1 MLSGEL
7 TTKSVNKVYLKY
19 LIPTLLGM
27 LSNSVYCIVDI
38 YFVSAGSGSQGLA
51 AMNICM
57 PVFTVLSCFGL
68 LFGVGGATVMSVSQG
83 CGDLKTRNKAFS
95 ASVIMMLITGLL
107 FTVFGIL
114 FRKEFAYL
122 LGSDDILLPLVLE
135 YLTPV
140 LCSALPFV
148 LMYSLSVLLRADNN
162 PKLAMV
168 SLMVGNISNIILD
181 YVFVSVF
188 NMGIFGASFA
198 TSIAP
203 VLSLGVASF
212 HFICKKNSVHFTIKA
227 YDLKVIGRIVS
238 VGVGSGIM
246 ELSAGAIIFMFNSAI
261 LRLGGD
267 VYLAAYAVIT
277 NIAYVFK
284 GLLNGF
290 AQAAQ
295 PLISTNFGSGII
307 KRCTRSLR
315 VCLIYSSVFC
325 VVCYGIITVFP
336 GFIVSFFS
344 NGDGEM
350 ELIASKGM
358 IMYFSSLLF
367 TGINTML
374 MYFFQSIEQGTKA
387 LLLAVCKGFLFVTL
401 GLWVLTSVMGV
412 DGVWYSVLFGEI
424 LTLVIALPM
433 ILGSVK
439 KLKNSKYKSQFTDEA
454 ISDK

>member
-1 MLSGEL
+1 MFTSEL

-27 LSNSVYCIVDI
+27 LSNSIYCIVDI

-57 PVFTVLSCFGL
+57 PVFTILSCVGL
-68 LFGVGGATVMSVSQG
+68 LFGVGGATIMSISQG
-83 CGDLKTRNKAFS
+83 SGDMNTRNKAFS
-95 ASVIMMLITGLL
+95 VSVFMMLIVGLL
-107 FTVFGIL
+107 FSVFGVL

-122 LGSDDILLPLVLE
+122 LGSDDQLLPLVLE

-140 LCSALPFV
+140 MCSVLPFV

-162 PKLAMV
+162 PKLAMAA
-168 SLMVGNISNIILD
+168 LLGGNISNIILD

-188 NMGIFGASFA
+188 HMGIFGASVA

-203 VLSLGVASF
+203 VLSLIAASF
-212 HFICKKNSVHFTIKA
+212 HFILRKNTVHFKLRSF
-227 YDLKVIGRIVS
+227 DPKVIGRILS
-238 VGVGSGIM
+238 VGIGSGIM

-261 LRLGGD
+261 LNLGGE

-307 KRCTRSLR
+307 KRCSKSLR
-315 VCLIYSSVFC
+315 VCLIYSSIFC
-325 VVCYGIITVFP
+325 IVCYGIITVVP

-344 NGDGEM
+344 NGDTNM
-350 ELIASKGM
+350 EAIASKGM

-374 MYFFQSIEQGTKA
+374 MYFFQSIEQGRKS
-387 LLLAVCKGFLFVTL
+387 LFLAVCKGFLLVTL
-401 GLWVLTSVMGV
+401 GLWILTSLMGV
-412 DGVWYSVLFGEI
+412 EGVWYAVLFGEV
-424 LTLVIALPM
+424 LTFVIALPM
-433 ILGSVK
+433 VLRSVK
-439 KLKNSKYKSQFTDEA
+439 KLKTVTEMKAATV
-454 ISDK
+454 

>member
-1 MLSGEL
+1 MFTSEL

-27 LSNSVYCIVDI
+27 LSNSIYCIVDI

-57 PVFTVLSCFGL
+57 PVFTILSCVGL
-68 LFGVGGATVMSVSQG
+68 LFGVGGATIMSISQG
-83 CGDLKTRNKAFS
+83 SGDMNTRNKAFS
-95 ASVIMMLITGLL
+95 VSVFMMLIVGLM
-107 FTVFGIL
+107 FSVFGVL

-122 LGSDDILLPLVLE
+122 LGSDDQLLPLVLE

-140 LCSALPFV
+140 MCSALPFV

-162 PKLAMV
+162 PKLAMAA
-168 SLMVGNISNIILD
+168 LMVGNISNIILD

-188 NMGIFGASFA
+188 HMGIFGASVA

-203 VLSLGVASF
+203 VLSLIAASF
-212 HFICKKNSVHFTIKA
+212 HFILRKNTVHFKLRSF
-227 YDLKVIGRIVS
+227 DPKVIGRILS
-238 VGVGSGIM
+238 VGIGSGIM

-261 LRLGGD
+261 LNLGGE

-307 KRCTRSLR
+307 KRCSKSLR

-325 VVCYGIITVFP
+325 IVCYGIITVVP

-344 NGDGEM
+344 NGDTNM
-350 ELIASKGM
+350 EAIASKGM

-374 MYFFQSIEQGTKA
+374 MYFFQSIEQGRKS
-387 LLLAVCKGFLFVTL
+387 LFLAVCKGFLFVTL
-401 GLWVLTSVMGV
+401 GLWILTSFMGV
-412 DGVWYSVLFGEI
+412 EGVWYAVLFGEV
-424 LTLVIALPM
+424 LTFIIALPM
-433 ILGSVK
+433 VLRSVK
-439 KLKNSKYKSQFTDEA
+439 KLKTDIVK
-454 ISDK
+454 IS

>member
-1 MLSGEL
+1 MFTSEL

-27 LSNSVYCIVDI
+27 LSNSIYCIVDI

-57 PVFTVLSCFGL
+57 PVFTILSCVGL
-68 LFGVGGATVMSVSQG
+68 LFGVGGATIMSISQG
-83 CGDLKTRNKAFS
+83 SGDMNTRNKAFS
-95 ASVIMMLITGLL
+95 VSVFMMLIVGLL
-107 FTVFGIL
+107 FSVFGVL

-122 LGSDDILLPLVLE
+122 LGSDDQLLPLVLE

-140 LCSALPFV
+140 MCSVLPFV

-162 PKLAMV
+162 PKLAMAA
-168 SLMVGNISNIILD
+168 LMVGNISNIILD

-188 NMGIFGASFA
+188 HMGIFGASVA

-203 VLSLGVASF
+203 VLSLIAASF
-212 HFICKKNSVHFTIKA
+212 HFILRKNTVHFKLRSF
-227 YDLKVIGRIVS
+227 DPKVIGRILS
-238 VGVGSGIM
+238 VGIGSGIM

-261 LRLGGD
+261 LNLGGE

-277 NIAYVFK
+277 NISYVFK

-307 KRCTRSLR
+307 KRCSKSLR
-315 VCLIYSSVFC
+315 VCLIYSSIFC
-325 VVCYGIITVFP
+325 IVCYGIITVVP

-344 NGDGEM
+344 NGDTNM
-350 ELIASKGM
+350 EAIASKGM

-374 MYFFQSIEQGTKA
+374 MYFFQSIEQGRKS
-387 LLLAVCKGFLFVTL
+387 LFLAVCKGFLLVTL
-401 GLWVLTSVMGV
+401 GLWILTSLMGV
-412 DGVWYSVLFGEI
+412 EGVWYAVLFGEV
-424 LTLVIALPM
+424 LTFVIALPM
-433 ILGSVK
+433 VLRSVK
-439 KLKNSKYKSQFTDEA
+439 KLKTVTEMKAATV
-454 ISDK
+454 

>member
-1 MLSGEL
+1 MFTSEL

-27 LSNSVYCIVDI
+27 LSNSIYCIVDI

-57 PVFTVLSCFGL
+57 PVFTILSCVGL
-68 LFGVGGATVMSVSQG
+68 LFGVGGATIMSISQG
-83 CGDLKTRNKAFS
+83 SGDMNTRNKAFS
-95 ASVIMMLITGLL
+95 VSVFMMLIVGLM
-107 FTVFGIL
+107 FSVFGVL

-122 LGSDDILLPLVLE
+122 LGSDDQLLPLVLE

-140 LCSALPFV
+140 MCSALPFV

-162 PKLAMV
+162 PKLAMAA
-168 SLMVGNISNIILD
+168 LMVGNISNIILD

-188 NMGIFGASFA
+188 HMGIFGASVA

-203 VLSLGVASF
+203 VLSLIAASF
-212 HFICKKNSVHFTIKA
+212 HFILRKNTVHFKLRSF
-227 YDLKVIGRIVS
+227 DPKVIGRILS
-238 VGVGSGIM
+238 VGIGSGIM

-261 LRLGGD
+261 LNLGGE

-307 KRCTRSLR
+307 KRCSKSLR

-325 VVCYGIITVFP
+325 IVCYGIITVVP

-344 NGDGEM
+344 NGDTNM
-350 ELIASKGM
+350 EAIASKGM

-374 MYFFQSIEQGTKA
+374 MYFFQSIEQGRKS
-387 LLLAVCKGFLFVTL
+387 LFLAVCKGFLFVTL
-401 GLWVLTSVMGV
+401 GLWILTSFMGV
-412 DGVWYSVLFGEI
+412 EGVWYAVLFGEV
-424 LTLVIALPM
+424 LTFVIALPM
-433 ILGSVK
+433 VLRSVK
-439 KLKNSKYKSQFTDEA
+439 KLKTVTEMKAATA
-454 ISDK
+454 

>member
-1 MLSGEL
+1 MFTSEL

-27 LSNSVYCIVDI
+27 LSNSIYCIVDI

-57 PVFTVLSCFGL
+57 PVFTILSCVGL
-68 LFGVGGATVMSVSQG
+68 LFGVGGATIMSISQG
-83 CGDLKTRNKAFS
+83 SGDMNTRNKAFS
-95 ASVIMMLITGLL
+95 VSVFMMLIVGLL
-107 FTVFGIL
+107 FSVFGVL

-122 LGSDDILLPLVLE
+122 LGSDDQLLPLVLE

-140 LCSALPFV
+140 MCSALPFV

-162 PKLAMV
+162 PKLAMAA
-168 SLMVGNISNIILD
+168 LMVGNISNIILD

-188 NMGIFGASFA
+188 HMGIFGASVA

-203 VLSLGVASF
+203 VLSLIVASF
-212 HFICKKNSVHFTIKA
+212 HFILRKNTVHFKLKSF
-227 YDLKVIGRIVS
+227 DPKVIGRILS
-238 VGVGSGIM
+238 VGIGSGIM

-261 LRLGGD
+261 LNLGGE

-307 KRCTRSLR
+307 KRCSKSLR

-325 VVCYGIITVFP
+325 IVCYGIITVVP

-344 NGDGEM
+344 NGDTNM
-350 ELIASKGM
+350 EAIASKGM

-374 MYFFQSIEQGTKA
+374 MYFFQSIEQGRKS
-387 LLLAVCKGFLFVTL
+387 LFLAVCKGFLFVTL
-401 GLWVLTSVMGV
+401 GLWILTSFMGV
-412 DGVWYSVLFGEI
+412 EGVWYAVLFGEV
-424 LTLVIALPM
+424 LTFIIALPM
-433 ILGSVK
+433 VLRSVK
-439 KLKNSKYKSQFTDEA
+439 KLKTVTEMKAATV
-454 ISDK
+454 

>member
-1 MLSGEL
+1 MFVLFTSEL

-27 LSNSVYCIVDI
+27 LSNSIYCIVDI

-57 PVFTVLSCFGL
+57 PVFTILSCVGL
-68 LFGVGGATVMSVSQG
+68 LFGVGGATIMSISQG
-83 CGDLKTRNKAFS
+83 SGDMNTRNKAFS
-95 ASVIMMLITGLL
+95 VSVFMMLIVGLM
-107 FTVFGIL
+107 FSVFGVL

-122 LGSDDILLPLVLE
+122 LGSDDQLLPLVLE

-140 LCSALPFV
+140 MCSALPFV

-162 PKLAMV
+162 PKLAMAA
-168 SLMVGNISNIILD
+168 LMVGNISNIILD

-188 NMGIFGASFA
+188 HMGIFGASVA

-203 VLSLGVASF
+203 VLSLIAASF
-212 HFICKKNSVHFTIKA
+212 HFILRKNTVHFKLRSF
-227 YDLKVIGRIVS
+227 DPKVIGRILS
-238 VGVGSGIM
+238 VGIGSGIM

-261 LRLGGD
+261 LNLGGE

-307 KRCTRSLR
+307 KRCSKSLR

-325 VVCYGIITVFP
+325 IVCYGIITVVP

-344 NGDGEM
+344 NGDTNM
-350 ELIASKGM
+350 EAIASKGM

-374 MYFFQSIEQGTKA
+374 MYFFQSIEQGRKS
-387 LLLAVCKGFLFVTL
+387 LFLAVCKGFLFVTL
-401 GLWVLTSVMGV
+401 GLWILTSLMGV
-412 DGVWYSVLFGEI
+412 EGVWYAVLFGEV
-424 LTLVIALPM
+424 LTFIIALPM
-433 ILGSVK
+433 VLRSVE
-439 KLKNSKYKSQFTDEA
+439 KLKTATEMKAATA
-454 ISDK
+454 

>member
-1 MLSGEL
+1 MFTSEL

-27 LSNSVYCIVDI
+27 LSNSIYCIVDI

-57 PVFTVLSCFGL
+57 PVFTILSCVGL
-68 LFGVGGATVMSVSQG
+68 LFGVGGATIMSISQG
-83 CGDLKTRNKAFS
+83 IGDMNTRNKAFS
-95 ASVIMMLITGLL
+95 VSVFMMLIVGLM
-107 FTVFGIL
+107 FSVFGVL

-122 LGSDDILLPLVLE
+122 LGSDDQLLPLVLE

-140 LCSALPFV
+140 MCSALPFV

-162 PKLAMV
+162 PKLAMAA
-168 SLMVGNISNIILD
+168 LMVGNISNIILD

-188 NMGIFGASFA
+188 HMGIFGASVA

-203 VLSLGVASF
+203 VLSLIVASF
-212 HFICKKNSVHFTIKA
+212 HFILRKNTVHFKLRSF
-227 YDLKVIGRIVS
+227 DPKVIGRILS
-238 VGVGSGIM
+238 VGIGSGIM

-261 LRLGGD
+261 LNLGGE

-307 KRCTRSLR
+307 KRCSKSLR

-325 VVCYGIITVFP
+325 IVCYGIITVVP

-344 NGDGEM
+344 NGDTNM
-350 ELIASKGM
+350 EAIASKGM

-374 MYFFQSIEQGTKA
+374 MYFFQSIEQGRKS

-401 GLWVLTSVMGV
+401 GLWILTSLMGV
-412 DGVWYSVLFGEI
+412 EGVWYAVLFGEV
-424 LTLVIALPM
+424 LTFVIALPM
-433 ILGSVK
+433 VLRSVK
-439 KLKNSKYKSQFTDEA
+439 KLKTVTEMKAATA
-454 ISDK
+454 

>member
-1 MLSGEL
+1 MFTSEL

-27 LSNSVYCIVDI
+27 LSNSIYCIVDI

-57 PVFTVLSCFGL
+57 PVFTILSCVGL
-68 LFGVGGATVMSVSQG
+68 LFGVGGATIMSISQG
-83 CGDLKTRNKAFS
+83 SGDMNTRNKAFS
-95 ASVIMMLITGLL
+95 VSVFMMLIVGLL
-107 FTVFGIL
+107 FSVFGVL

-122 LGSDDILLPLVLE
+122 LGSDDQLLPLVLE

-140 LCSALPFV
+140 MCSALPFV

-162 PKLAMV
+162 PKLAMAA
-168 SLMVGNISNIILD
+168 LMVGNISNIILD

-188 NMGIFGASFA
+188 HMGIFGASVA

-203 VLSLGVASF
+203 VLSLIAASF
-212 HFICKKNSVHFTIKA
+212 HFILRKNTVHFKLRSF
-227 YDLKVIGRIVS
+227 DPKVIGRILS
-238 VGVGSGIM
+238 VGIGSGIM

-261 LRLGGD
+261 LNLGGE

-307 KRCTRSLR
+307 KRCSKSLR
-315 VCLIYSSVFC
+315 VCLIYSSIFC
-325 VVCYGIITVFP
+325 IVCYGIITVVP

-344 NGDGEM
+344 NGDTNM
-350 ELIASKGM
+350 EAIASKGM

-374 MYFFQSIEQGTKA
+374 MYFFQSIEQGRKS
-387 LLLAVCKGFLFVTL
+387 LFLAVCKGFLFVTL
-401 GLWVLTSVMGV
+401 GLWILTSLMGV
-412 DGVWYSVLFGEI
+412 EGVWYAVLFGEV
-424 LTLVIALPM
+424 LTFVIALPM
-433 ILGSVK
+433 VLRSVK
-439 KLKNSKYKSQFTDEA
+439 KLKTVTEMKAATA
-454 ISDK
+454 

>member
-1 MLSGEL
+1 MFTSEL

-27 LSNSVYCIVDI
+27 LSNSIYCIVDI

-57 PVFTVLSCFGL
+57 PVFTILSCVGL
-68 LFGVGGATVMSVSQG
+68 LFGVGGATIMSISQG
-83 CGDLKTRNKAFS
+83 SGDMNTRNKAFS
-95 ASVIMMLITGLL
+95 VSVFMMLIVGLM
-107 FTVFGIL
+107 FSVFGVL

-122 LGSDDILLPLVLE
+122 LGSDDQLLPLVLE

-140 LCSALPFV
+140 MCSALPFV

-162 PKLAMV
+162 PKLAMAA
-168 SLMVGNISNIILD
+168 LMVGNISNIILD

-188 NMGIFGASFA
+188 HMGIFGASVA

-203 VLSLGVASF
+203 VLSLIAASF
-212 HFICKKNSVHFTIKA
+212 HFILRKNTVHFKLRSF
-227 YDLKVIGRIVS
+227 DSKVIGRILS
-238 VGVGSGIM
+238 VGIGSGIM

-261 LRLGGD
+261 LNLGGE

-307 KRCTRSLR
+307 KRCSKSLR
-315 VCLIYSSVFC
+315 VCLIYSSIFC
-325 VVCYGIITVFP
+325 IVCYGIITVVP

-344 NGDGEM
+344 NGDTNM
-350 ELIASKGM
+350 EAIASKGM

-374 MYFFQSIEQGTKA
+374 MYFFQSIEQGRKS
-387 LLLAVCKGFLFVTL
+387 LFLAVCKGFLFVTL
-401 GLWVLTSVMGV
+401 GLWILTSFMGV
-412 DGVWYSVLFGEI
+412 EGVWYAVLFGEV
-424 LTLVIALPM
+424 LTFIIALPM
-433 ILGSVK
+433 VLCSVK
-439 KLKNSKYKSQFTDEA
+439 KLKTVTEMKAATV
-454 ISDK
+454 

>member
-1 MLSGEL
+1 MFTSEL

-27 LSNSVYCIVDI
+27 LSNSIYCIVDI

-57 PVFTVLSCFGL
+57 PVFTILSCVGL
-68 LFGVGGATVMSVSQG
+68 LFGVGGATIMSISQG
-83 CGDLKTRNKAFS
+83 SGDMNTRNKAFS
-95 ASVIMMLITGLL
+95 VSVFMMLIVGLM
-107 FTVFGIL
+107 FSVFGVL

-122 LGSDDILLPLVLE
+122 LGSDDQLLPLVLE

-140 LCSALPFV
+140 MCSALPFV

-162 PKLAMV
+162 PKLAMAA
-168 SLMVGNISNIILD
+168 LMVGNISNIILD

-188 NMGIFGASFA
+188 HMGIFGASVA

-203 VLSLGVASF
+203 VLSLIAASF
-212 HFICKKNSVHFTIKA
+212 HFILRKNTVHFKLRSF
-227 YDLKVIGRIVS
+227 DPKVIGRILS
-238 VGVGSGIM
+238 VGIGSGIM

-261 LRLGGD
+261 LNLGGE

-307 KRCTRSLR
+307 KRCSKSLR

-325 VVCYGIITVFP
+325 IVCYGIITVVP

-344 NGDGEM
+344 NGDTNM
-350 ELIASKGM
+350 EAIASKGM

-374 MYFFQSIEQGTKA
+374 MYFFQSIEQGRKS
-387 LLLAVCKGFLFVTL
+387 LFLAVCKGFLFVTL
-401 GLWVLTSVMGV
+401 GLWILTSLMGV
-412 DGVWYSVLFGEI
+412 EGVWYAVLFGEV
-424 LTLVIALPM
+424 LTFIIALPM
-433 ILGSVK
+433 VLRSVE
-439 KLKNSKYKSQFTDEA
+439 KLKTATEMKAATA
-454 ISDK
+454 

>member
-1 MLSGEL
+1 MFTSEL

-27 LSNSVYCIVDI
+27 LSNSIYCIVDI

-57 PVFTVLSCFGL
+57 PVFTILSCVGL
-68 LFGVGGATVMSVSQG
+68 LFGVGGATIMSISQG
-83 CGDLKTRNKAFS
+83 SGDMNTRNKAFS
-95 ASVIMMLITGLL
+95 VSVFMMLIVGLM
-107 FTVFGIL
+107 FSVFGVL

-122 LGSDDILLPLVLE
+122 LGSDDQLLPLVLE

-140 LCSALPFV
+140 MCSALPFV

-162 PKLAMV
+162 PKLAMAA
-168 SLMVGNISNIILD
+168 LMVGNISNIILD

-188 NMGIFGASFA
+188 HMGIFGASVA

-203 VLSLGVASF
+203 VLSLIAASF
-212 HFICKKNSVHFTIKA
+212 HFILRKNTVHFKLRSF
-227 YDLKVIGRIVS
+227 DPKVIGRILS
-238 VGVGSGIM
+238 VGIGSGIM

-261 LRLGGD
+261 LNLGGE

-307 KRCTRSLR
+307 KRCSKSLR
-315 VCLIYSSVFC
+315 VCLIYSSIFC
-325 VVCYGIITVFP
+325 IVCYGIITVVP

-344 NGDGEM
+344 NGDTNM
-350 ELIASKGM
+350 EAIASKGM

-374 MYFFQSIEQGTKA
+374 MYFFQSIEQGRKS
-387 LLLAVCKGFLFVTL
+387 LFLAVCKGFLFVTL
-401 GLWVLTSVMGV
+401 GLWILTSLMGV
-412 DGVWYSVLFGEI
+412 EGVWYAVLFGEV
-424 LTLVIALPM
+424 LTFVIALPM
-433 ILGSVK
+433 VLRSVK
-439 KLKNSKYKSQFTDEA
+439 KLKTATEMKAATA
-454 ISDK
+454 

>member
-1 MLSGEL
+1 MFTSEL

-27 LSNSVYCIVDI
+27 LSNSIYCIVDI

-57 PVFTVLSCFGL
+57 PVFTILSCVGL
-68 LFGVGGATVMSVSQG
+68 LFGVGGATIMSISQG
-83 CGDLKTRNKAFS
+83 SGDMNTRNKAFS
-95 ASVIMMLITGLL
+95 VSVFMMLIVGLM
-107 FTVFGIL
+107 FSVFGVL

-122 LGSDDILLPLVLE
+122 LGSDDQLLPLVLE

-140 LCSALPFV
+140 MCSALPFV

-162 PKLAMV
+162 PKLAMAA
-168 SLMVGNISNIILD
+168 LMVGNISNIILD

-188 NMGIFGASFA
+188 HMGIFGASVA

-203 VLSLGVASF
+203 VLSLIAASF
-212 HFICKKNSVHFTIKA
+212 HFILRKNTVHFKLRSF
-227 YDLKVIGRIVS
+227 DPKVIGRILS
-238 VGVGSGIM
+238 VGIGSGIM

-261 LRLGGD
+261 LNLGGE

-307 KRCTRSLR
+307 KRCSKSLR

-325 VVCYGIITVFP
+325 IVCYGIITVVP

-344 NGDGEM
+344 NGDTNM
-350 ELIASKGM
+350 EAIASKGM

-374 MYFFQSIEQGTKA
+374 MYFFQSIEQGRKS

-401 GLWVLTSVMGV
+401 GLWILTSFMGV
-412 DGVWYSVLFGEI
+412 EGVWYAVLFGEV
-424 LTLVIALPM
+424 LTFIIALPM
-433 ILGSVK
+433 VLRSVK
-439 KLKNSKYKSQFTDEA
+439 KLKTVTEMKAATV
-454 ISDK
+454 

>member
-1 MLSGEL
+1 MFTSEL

-27 LSNSVYCIVDI
+27 LSNSIYCIVDI

-57 PVFTVLSCFGL
+57 PVFTILSCVGL
-68 LFGVGGATVMSVSQG
+68 LFGVGGATIMSISQG
-83 CGDLKTRNKAFS
+83 SGDMNTRNKAFS
-95 ASVIMMLITGLL
+95 VSVFMMLIVGLM
-107 FTVFGIL
+107 FSVFGVL
-114 FRKEFAYL
+114 FRREFAYL
-122 LGSDDILLPLVLE
+122 LGSDDQLLPLVLE

-140 LCSALPFV
+140 MCSALPFV

-162 PKLAMV
+162 PKLAMAA
-168 SLMVGNISNIILD
+168 LMVGNISNIILD

-188 NMGIFGASFA
+188 HMGIFGASVA

-203 VLSLGVASF
+203 VLSLIVASF
-212 HFICKKNSVHFTIKA
+212 HFILRKNTVHFKLKSF
-227 YDLKVIGRIVS
+227 DPKVIGRILS
-238 VGVGSGIM
+238 VGIGSGIM

-261 LRLGGD
+261 LNLGGE

-307 KRCTRSLR
+307 KRCSKSLR

-325 VVCYGIITVFP
+325 IVCYGIITVVP

-344 NGDGEM
+344 NGDTNM
-350 ELIASKGM
+350 EAIASKGM

-374 MYFFQSIEQGTKA
+374 MYFFQSIEQGRKS
-387 LLLAVCKGFLFVTL
+387 LFLAVCKGFLFVTL
-401 GLWVLTSVMGV
+401 GLWILTSFMGV
-412 DGVWYSVLFGEI
+412 EGVWYAVLFGEV
-424 LTLVIALPM
+424 LTFIIALPM
-433 ILGSVK
+433 VLRSVK
-439 KLKNSKYKSQFTDEA
+439 KLKTVTEMKAATV
-454 ISDK
+454 

>member
-1 MLSGEL
+1 MFTSEL

-27 LSNSVYCIVDI
+27 LSNSIYCIVDI

-57 PVFTVLSCFGL
+57 PVFTILSCVGL
-68 LFGVGGATVMSVSQG
+68 LFGVGGATIMSISQG
-83 CGDLKTRNKAFS
+83 SGDMNTRNKAFS
-95 ASVIMMLITGLL
+95 VSVFMMLIVGLM
-107 FTVFGIL
+107 FSVFGVL

-122 LGSDDILLPLVLE
+122 LGSDDQLLPLVLE

-140 LCSALPFV
+140 MCSALPFV

-162 PKLAMV
+162 PKLAMAA
-168 SLMVGNISNIILD
+168 LMVGNISNIILD

-188 NMGIFGASFA
+188 HMGIFGASVA

-203 VLSLGVASF
+203 VLSLIAASF
-212 HFICKKNSVHFTIKA
+212 HFILRKNTVHFKLRSF
-227 YDLKVIGRIVS
+227 DPKVIGRILS
-238 VGVGSGIM
+238 VGIGSGIM

-261 LRLGGD
+261 LNLGGE

-307 KRCTRSLR
+307 KRCSKSLR

-325 VVCYGIITVFP
+325 IVCYGIITVVP

-344 NGDGEM
+344 NGDTNM
-350 ELIASKGM
+350 EAIASKGM

-374 MYFFQSIEQGTKA
+374 MYFFQSIEQGRKS

-401 GLWVLTSVMGV
+401 GLWILTSLMGV
-412 DGVWYSVLFGEI
+412 EGVWYAVLFGEV
-424 LTLVIALPM
+424 LTFVIALPM
-433 ILGSVK
+433 VLRSVK
-439 KLKNSKYKSQFTDEA
+439 KLKTVTEMKAATA
-454 ISDK
+454 

>member
-1 MLSGEL
+1 MFTSEL

-27 LSNSVYCIVDI
+27 LSNSIYCIVDI

-57 PVFTVLSCFGL
+57 PVFTILSCVGL
-68 LFGVGGATVMSVSQG
+68 LFGVGGATIMSISQG
-83 CGDLKTRNKAFS
+83 SGDMNTRNKAFS
-95 ASVIMMLITGLL
+95 VSVFMMLIVGLM
-107 FTVFGIL
+107 FSVFGVL

-122 LGSDDILLPLVLE
+122 LGSDDQLLPLVLE

-140 LCSALPFV
+140 MCSALPFV

-162 PKLAMV
+162 PKLAMAA
-168 SLMVGNISNIILD
+168 LMVGNISNIILD

-188 NMGIFGASFA
+188 HMGIFGASVA

-203 VLSLGVASF
+203 VLSLIAASF
-212 HFICKKNSVHFTIKA
+212 HFILRKNTVHFKLRSF
-227 YDLKVIGRIVS
+227 DPKVIGRILS
-238 VGVGSGIM
+238 VGIGSGIM

-261 LRLGGD
+261 LNLGGE

-307 KRCTRSLR
+307 KRCSKSLR

-325 VVCYGIITVFP
+325 IVCYGIITVVP

-344 NGDGEM
+344 NGDTNM
-350 ELIASKGM
+350 EAIASKGM

-374 MYFFQSIEQGTKA
+374 MYFFQSIEQGRKS
-387 LLLAVCKGFLFVTL
+387 LFLAVCKGFLFVTL
-401 GLWVLTSVMGV
+401 GLWILTSFMGV
-412 DGVWYSVLFGEI
+412 EGVWYAVLFGEV
-424 LTLVIALPM
+424 LTFIIALPM
-433 ILGSVK
+433 VLRSVK
-439 KLKNSKYKSQFTDEA
+439 KLKTVTEMKAATV
-454 ISDK
+454 

>member
-1 MLSGEL
+1 MFTSEL

-27 LSNSVYCIVDI
+27 LSNSIYCIVDI

-57 PVFTVLSCFGL
+57 PVFTILSCVGL
-68 LFGVGGATVMSVSQG
+68 LFGVGGATIMSISQG
-83 CGDLKTRNKAFS
+83 SGDMNTRNKAFS
-95 ASVIMMLITGLL
+95 VSVFMMLIVGLL
-107 FTVFGIL
+107 FSVFGVL

-122 LGSDDILLPLVLE
+122 LGSDDQLLTLVLE

-140 LCSALPFV
+140 MCSALPFV

-162 PKLAMV
+162 PKLAMAA
-168 SLMVGNISNIILD
+168 LMVGNISNIILD

-188 NMGIFGASFA
+188 HMGIFGASVA

-203 VLSLGVASF
+203 VLSLIAASF
-212 HFICKKNSVHFTIKA
+212 HFILRKNTVHFKLRSF
-227 YDLKVIGRIVS
+227 DPKVIGRILS
-238 VGVGSGIM
+238 VGIGSGIM

-261 LRLGGD
+261 LNLGGE

-307 KRCTRSLR
+307 KRCSKSLR
-315 VCLIYSSVFC
+315 VCLIYSSIFC
-325 VVCYGIITVFP
+325 IVCYGIITVVP

-344 NGDGEM
+344 NGDTNM
-350 ELIASKGM
+350 EAIASKGM

-374 MYFFQSIEQGTKA
+374 MYFFQSIEQGRKS
-387 LLLAVCKGFLFVTL
+387 LFLAVCKGFLFVTL
-401 GLWVLTSVMGV
+401 GLWILTSLMGV
-412 DGVWYSVLFGEI
+412 EGVWYAVLFGEV
-424 LTLVIALPM
+424 LTFVIALPM
-433 ILGSVK
+433 VLRSVK
-439 KLKNSKYKSQFTDEA
+439 KLKTVTELKAATV
-454 ISDK
+454 

>member
-1 MLSGEL
+1 MFTSEL

-27 LSNSVYCIVDI
+27 LSNSIYCIVDI

-57 PVFTVLSCFGL
+57 PVFTILSCVGL
-68 LFGVGGATVMSVSQG
+68 LFGVGGATIMSISQG
-83 CGDLKTRNKAFS
+83 SGDMNTRNKAFS
-95 ASVIMMLITGLL
+95 VSVFMMLIVGLL
-107 FTVFGIL
+107 FSVFGVL

-122 LGSDDILLPLVLE
+122 LGSDDQLLPLVLE

-140 LCSALPFV
+140 MCSALPFV

-162 PKLAMV
+162 PKLAMAA
-168 SLMVGNISNIILD
+168 LMVGNISNIILD

-188 NMGIFGASFA
+188 HMGIFGASVA

-203 VLSLGVASF
+203 VLSLIAASF
-212 HFICKKNSVHFTIKA
+212 HFILRKNTVHFKLRSF
-227 YDLKVIGRIVS
+227 DPKVIGRILS
-238 VGVGSGIM
+238 VGIGSGIM

-261 LRLGGD
+261 LNLGGE

-307 KRCTRSLR
+307 KRCSKSLR

-325 VVCYGIITVFP
+325 IVCYGIITVVP

-344 NGDGEM
+344 NGDTNM
-350 ELIASKGM
+350 EAIASKGM

-374 MYFFQSIEQGTKA
+374 MYFFQSIEQGRKS
-387 LLLAVCKGFLFVTL
+387 LFLAVCKGFLFVTL
-401 GLWVLTSVMGV
+401 GLWILTSLMGV
-412 DGVWYSVLFGEI
+412 EGVWYAVLFGEV
-424 LTLVIALPM
+424 LTFVIALPM
-433 ILGSVK
+433 VLRSVK
-439 KLKNSKYKSQFTDEA
+439 KLKTVTEMKA
-454 ISDK
+454 AAV

>member
-1 MLSGEL
+1 MFTSEL

-27 LSNSVYCIVDI
+27 LSNSIYCIVDI

-57 PVFTVLSCFGL
+57 PVFTILSCVGL
-68 LFGVGGATVMSVSQG
+68 LFGVGGATIMSISQG
-83 CGDLKTRNKAFS
+83 SGDMNTRNKAFS
-95 ASVIMMLITGLL
+95 VSVFMMLIVGLL
-107 FTVFGIL
+107 FSVFGVL

-122 LGSDDILLPLVLE
+122 LGSDDQLLPLVLE

-140 LCSALPFV
+140 MCNALPFV

-162 PKLAMV
+162 PKLAMAA
-168 SLMVGNISNIILD
+168 LMVGNISNIILD

-188 NMGIFGASFA
+188 HMGIFGASVA

-203 VLSLGVASF
+203 VLSLIAASF
-212 HFICKKNSVHFTIKA
+212 HFILRKNTVHFKLRSF
-227 YDLKVIGRIVS
+227 DPKVIGRILS
-238 VGVGSGIM
+238 VGIGSGIM

-261 LRLGGD
+261 LNLGGE

-307 KRCTRSLR
+307 KRCSKSLR
-315 VCLIYSSVFC
+315 VCLIYSSIFC
-325 VVCYGIITVFP
+325 IVCYGIITVVP

-344 NGDGEM
+344 NGDTNM
-350 ELIASKGM
+350 EAIASKGM

-374 MYFFQSIEQGTKA
+374 MYFFQSIEQGRKS
-387 LLLAVCKGFLFVTL
+387 LFLAVCKGFLLVTL
-401 GLWVLTSVMGV
+401 GLWILTSLMGV
-412 DGVWYSVLFGEI
+412 EGVWYAVLFGEV
-424 LTLVIALPM
+424 LTFVIALPM
-433 ILGSVK
+433 VLRSVK
-439 KLKNSKYKSQFTDEA
+439 KLKTVTEMKAATV
-454 ISDK
+454 

>member
-1 MLSGEL
+1 MFTSEL

-27 LSNSVYCIVDI
+27 LSNSIYCIVDI

-57 PVFTVLSCFGL
+57 PVFTILSCVGL
-68 LFGVGGATVMSVSQG
+68 LFGVGGATIMSISQG
-83 CGDLKTRNKAFS
+83 SGDMNTRNKAFS
-95 ASVIMMLITGLL
+95 VSVFMMLIVGLM
-107 FTVFGIL
+107 FSVFGVL

-122 LGSDDILLPLVLE
+122 LGSDDQLLPLVLE
-135 YLTPV
+135 YLAPV
-140 LCSALPFV
+140 MCSALPFV

-162 PKLAMV
+162 PKLAMAA
-168 SLMVGNISNIILD
+168 LMVGNISNIILD

-188 NMGIFGASFA
+188 HMGIFGASVA

-203 VLSLGVASF
+203 VLSLIAASF
-212 HFICKKNSVHFTIKA
+212 HFILRKNTVHFKLRSF
-227 YDLKVIGRIVS
+227 DPKVIGRILS
-238 VGVGSGIM
+238 VGIGSGIM

-261 LRLGGD
+261 LNLGGE

-307 KRCTRSLR
+307 KRCSKSLR

-325 VVCYGIITVFP
+325 IVCYGIITVVP

-344 NGDGEM
+344 NGDTNM
-350 ELIASKGM
+350 EAIASKGM

-374 MYFFQSIEQGTKA
+374 MYFFQSIEQGRKS

-401 GLWVLTSVMGV
+401 GLWILTSLMGV
-412 DGVWYSVLFGEI
+412 EGVWYAVLFGEV
-424 LTLVIALPM
+424 LTFIIALPM
-433 ILGSVK
+433 VLRSVK
-439 KLKNSKYKSQFTDEA
+439 KLKTVTEMKAATV
-454 ISDK
+454 

>member
-1 MLSGEL
+1 MFTSEL

-27 LSNSVYCIVDI
+27 LSNSIYCIVDI

-57 PVFTVLSCFGL
+57 PVFTILSCVGL
-68 LFGVGGATVMSVSQG
+68 LFGVGGATIMSISQG
-83 CGDLKTRNKAFS
+83 SGDMNTRNKAFS
-95 ASVIMMLITGLL
+95 VSVFMMLIVGLM
-107 FTVFGIL
+107 FSVFGVL

-122 LGSDDILLPLVLE
+122 LGSDDQLLPLVLE

-140 LCSALPFV
+140 MCSALPFV

-162 PKLAMV
+162 PKLAMAA
-168 SLMVGNISNIILD
+168 LMVGNISNIILD

-188 NMGIFGASFA
+188 HMGIFGASVA

-203 VLSLGVASF
+203 VLSLIAASF
-212 HFICKKNSVHFTIKA
+212 HFILRKNTVHFKLRSF
-227 YDLKVIGRIVS
+227 DPKVIGRILS
-238 VGVGSGIM
+238 VGIGSGIM

-261 LRLGGD
+261 LNLGGE

-307 KRCTRSLR
+307 KRCSKSLR

-325 VVCYGIITVFP
+325 IVCYGIITVVP

-344 NGDGEM
+344 NGDTNM
-350 ELIASKGM
+350 EAIASKGM

-374 MYFFQSIEQGTKA
+374 MYFFQSIEQGRKS

-401 GLWVLTSVMGV
+401 GLWILTSLMGV
-412 DGVWYSVLFGEI
+412 EGVWYAVLFGEV
-424 LTLVIALPM
+424 LTFIIALPM
-433 ILGSVK
+433 VLRSVK
-439 KLKNSKYKSQFTDEA
+439 KLKTVTEMKAATV
-454 ISDK
+454 

>member
-1 MLSGEL
+1 MFTSEL

-27 LSNSVYCIVDI
+27 LSNSIYCIVDI

-57 PVFTVLSCFGL
+57 PVFTILSCVGL
-68 LFGVGGATVMSVSQG
+68 LFGVGGATIMSISQG
-83 CGDLKTRNKAFS
+83 SGDMNTRNKAFS
-95 ASVIMMLITGLL
+95 VSVFMMLIVGLI
-107 FTVFGIL
+107 FSVFGVL

-122 LGSDDILLPLVLE
+122 LGSDDQLLPLVLE

-140 LCSALPFV
+140 MCSALPFV

-162 PKLAMV
+162 PKFAMAA
-168 SLMVGNISNIILD
+168 LMVGNISNIILD

-188 NMGIFGASFA
+188 HMGIFGASVA

-203 VLSLGVASF
+203 VLSLIAASF
-212 HFICKKNSVHFTIKA
+212 HFILRKNTVHFKLRSF
-227 YDLKVIGRIVS
+227 DPKVIGRILS
-238 VGVGSGIM
+238 VGIGSGIM

-261 LRLGGD
+261 LNLGGE

-307 KRCTRSLR
+307 KRCSKSLR

-325 VVCYGIITVFP
+325 IVCYGIITVVP

-344 NGDGEM
+344 NGDTNM
-350 ELIASKGM
+350 EAIASKGM

-374 MYFFQSIEQGTKA
+374 MYFFQSIEQGRKS
-387 LLLAVCKGFLFVTL
+387 LVLAVCKGFLFVTL
-401 GLWVLTSVMGV
+401 GLWILTSLMGV
-412 DGVWYSVLFGEI
+412 EGVWYAVLFGEV
-424 LTLVIALPM
+424 LTFVIALPM
-433 ILGSVK
+433 VLRSVK
-439 KLKNSKYKSQFTDEA
+439 KLKTVTEMKAATV
-454 ISDK
+454 

>member
-1 MLSGEL
+1 MFTSEL

-27 LSNSVYCIVDI
+27 LSNSIYCIVDI

-57 PVFTVLSCFGL
+57 PVFTILSCVGL
-68 LFGVGGATVMSVSQG
+68 LFGVGGATIMSISQG
-83 CGDLKTRNKAFS
+83 SGDMNTRNKAFS
-95 ASVIMMLITGLL
+95 VSVFMMLIVGLL
-107 FTVFGIL
+107 FSVFGVL

-122 LGSDDILLPLVLE
+122 LGSDDQLLTLVLE

-140 LCSALPFV
+140 MCSALPFV

-162 PKLAMV
+162 PKLAMAA
-168 SLMVGNISNIILD
+168 LMVGNISNIILD

-188 NMGIFGASFA
+188 HMGIFGASVA

-203 VLSLGVASF
+203 VLSLIAASF
-212 HFICKKNSVHFTIKA
+212 HFILRKNTVHFKLRSF
-227 YDLKVIGRIVS
+227 DPKVIGRILS
-238 VGVGSGIM
+238 VGIGSGIM

-261 LRLGGD
+261 LNLGGE

-307 KRCTRSLR
+307 KRCSKSLR
-315 VCLIYSSVFC
+315 VCLIYSSIFC
-325 VVCYGIITVFP
+325 IVCYGIITVVP

-344 NGDGEM
+344 NGDTNM
-350 ELIASKGM
+350 EAIASKGM

-374 MYFFQSIEQGTKA
+374 MYFFQSIEQGRKS
-387 LLLAVCKGFLFVTL
+387 LFLAVCKGFLFVTL
-401 GLWVLTSVMGV
+401 GLWILTSLMGV
-412 DGVWYSVLFGEI
+412 EGVWYAVLFGEV
-424 LTLVIALPM
+424 LTFIIALPM
-433 ILGSVK
+433 VLRSVK
-439 KLKNSKYKSQFTDEA
+439 KLKTVTEMKAATV
-454 ISDK
+454 

>member
-1 MLSGEL
+1 MFTSEL

-27 LSNSVYCIVDI
+27 LSNSIYCIVDI

-57 PVFTVLSCFGL
+57 PVFTILSCVGL
-68 LFGVGGATVMSVSQG
+68 LFGVGGATIMSISQG
-83 CGDLKTRNKAFS
+83 SGDMNTRNKAFS
-95 ASVIMMLITGLL
+95 VSVFMMLIVGLL
-107 FTVFGIL
+107 FSVFGVL

-122 LGSDDILLPLVLE
+122 LGSDDQLLPLVLE

-140 LCSALPFV
+140 MCSALPFV

-162 PKLAMV
+162 PKLAMAA
-168 SLMVGNISNIILD
+168 LMVGNISNIILD
-181 YVFVSVF
+181 YIFVSVF
-188 NMGIFGASFA
+188 HMGIFGASVA

-203 VLSLGVASF
+203 VLSLIAASF
-212 HFICKKNSVHFTIKA
+212 HFILRKNTVHFKLRSF
-227 YDLKVIGRIVS
+227 DPKVIGRILS
-238 VGVGSGIM
+238 VGIGSGIM

-261 LRLGGD
+261 LNLGGE

-307 KRCTRSLR
+307 KRCSKSLR

-325 VVCYGIITVFP
+325 IVCYGIITVVP

-344 NGDGEM
+344 NGDTNM
-350 ELIASKGM
+350 EAIASKGM

-374 MYFFQSIEQGTKA
+374 MYFFQSIEQGRKS
-387 LLLAVCKGFLFVTL
+387 LVLAVCKGFLFVTL
-401 GLWVLTSVMGV
+401 GLWILTSLMGV
-412 DGVWYSVLFGEI
+412 EGVWYAVLFGEV
-424 LTLVIALPM
+424 LTFVIALPM
-433 ILGSVK
+433 VLRSVK
-439 KLKNSKYKSQFTDEA
+439 KLKTVTEMKAATV
-454 ISDK
+454 

>member
-1 MLSGEL
+1 MFTSEL

-27 LSNSVYCIVDI
+27 LSNSIYCIVDI

-57 PVFTVLSCFGL
+57 PVFTILSCVGL
-68 LFGVGGATVMSVSQG
+68 LFGVGGATIMSISQG
-83 CGDLKTRNKAFS
+83 SGDMNTRNKAFS
-95 ASVIMMLITGLL
+95 VSVFMMLIVGLL
-107 FTVFGIL
+107 FTVFGLL
-114 FRKEFAYL
+114 FRREFSYL
-122 LGSDDILLPLVLE
+122 LGSDDQLLPLVLE

-140 LCSALPFV
+140 MCSALPFV

-162 PKLAMV
+162 PKLAMAA
-168 SLMVGNISNIILD
+168 LMVGNISNIILD

-188 NMGIFGASFA
+188 HMGIFGASVA

-203 VLSLGVASF
+203 VLSLIAASF
-212 HFICKKNSVHFTIKA
+212 HFILRKNTVHFKLRSF
-227 YDLKVIGRIVS
+227 DPKVIGRILS
-238 VGVGSGIM
+238 VGIGSGIM

-261 LRLGGD
+261 LNLGGE

-307 KRCTRSLR
+307 KRCSKSLR

-325 VVCYGIITVFP
+325 IVCYGIITVVP

-344 NGDGEM
+344 NGDTNM
-350 ELIASKGM
+350 EAIASKGM

-374 MYFFQSIEQGTKA
+374 MYFFQSIEQGRKS

-401 GLWVLTSVMGV
+401 GLWILTSFMGV
-412 DGVWYSVLFGEI
+412 EGVWYAVLFGEV
-424 LTLVIALPM
+424 LTFIIALPM
-433 ILGSVK
+433 VLRSVI
-439 KLKNSKYKSQFTDEA
+439 KLKTVTEMKAATV
-454 ISDK
+454 

>member
-1 MLSGEL
+1 MFTSEL

-27 LSNSVYCIVDI
+27 LSNSIYCIVDI

-57 PVFTVLSCFGL
+57 PVFTILSCVGL
-68 LFGVGGATVMSVSQG
+68 LFGVGGATIMSISQG
-83 CGDLKTRNKAFS
+83 SGDMNTRNKAFS
-95 ASVIMMLITGLL
+95 VSVFMMLIVGLM
-107 FTVFGIL
+107 FSVFGVL

-122 LGSDDILLPLVLE
+122 LGSDDQLLPLVLE

-140 LCSALPFV
+140 MCSALPFV

-162 PKLAMV
+162 PKLAMAA
-168 SLMVGNISNIILD
+168 LMVGNISNIILD

-188 NMGIFGASFA
+188 HMGIFGASVA

-203 VLSLGVASF
+203 VLSLIAASF
-212 HFICKKNSVHFTIKA
+212 HFILRKNTVHFKLRSF
-227 YDLKVIGRIVS
+227 DPKVIGRILS
-238 VGVGSGIM
+238 VGIGSGIM

-261 LRLGGD
+261 LNLGGE

-307 KRCTRSLR
+307 KRCSKSLR
-315 VCLIYSSVFC
+315 VCLIYSSIFC
-325 VVCYGIITVFP
+325 IVCYGIITVVP

-344 NGDGEM
+344 NGDTNM
-350 ELIASKGM
+350 EAIASKGM

-374 MYFFQSIEQGTKA
+374 MYFFQSIEQGRKS
-387 LLLAVCKGFLFVTL
+387 LFLAVCKGFLFVTL
-401 GLWVLTSVMGV
+401 GLWILTSFMGV
-412 DGVWYSVLFGEI
+412 EGVWYAVLFGEV
-424 LTLVIALPM
+424 LTFIIALPM
-433 ILGSVK
+433 VLRSVK
-439 KLKNSKYKSQFTDEA
+439 KLKTVTEMKAATV
-454 ISDK
+454 

>member
-1 MLSGEL
+1 
-7 TTKSVNKVYLKY
+7 
-19 LIPTLLGM
+19 M
-27 LSNSVYCIVDI
+27 LSNSIYCIVDI

-57 PVFTVLSCFGL
+57 PVFTILSCVGL
-68 LFGVGGATVMSVSQG
+68 LFGVGGATIMSISQG
-83 CGDLKTRNKAFS
+83 SGDMNTRNKAFS
-95 ASVIMMLITGLL
+95 VSVFMMLIVGLM
-107 FTVFGIL
+107 FSVFGVL
-114 FRKEFAYL
+114 FRREFAYL
-122 LGSDDILLPLVLE
+122 LGSDDQLLPLVLE

-140 LCSALPFV
+140 MCSALPFV

-162 PKLAMV
+162 PKLAM
-168 SLMVGNISNIILD
+168 SALMVGNISNIILD

-188 NMGIFGASFA
+188 HMGIFGASVA

-203 VLSLGVASF
+203 VLSLIAASF
-212 HFICKKNSVHFTIKA
+212 HFILRKNTVHFKLRSF
-227 YDLKVIGRIVS
+227 DPKVIGRILS
-238 VGVGSGIM
+238 VGIGSGIM

-261 LRLGGD
+261 LNLGGE

-307 KRCTRSLR
+307 KRCSKSLR

-325 VVCYGIITVFP
+325 IVCYGIITVVP

-344 NGDGEM
+344 NGDTNM
-350 ELIASKGM
+350 EAIASKGM

-374 MYFFQSIEQGTKA
+374 MYFFQSIEQGRKS

-401 GLWVLTSVMGV
+401 GLWILTSFMGV
-412 DGVWYSVLFGEI
+412 EGVWYAVLFGEV
-424 LTLVIALPM
+424 LTFIIALPM
-433 ILGSVK
+433 VLRSVK
-439 KLKNSKYKSQFTDEA
+439 KLKTVTEMKAATV
-454 ISDK
+454 

>member
-1 MLSGEL
+1 MFTSEL

-27 LSNSVYCIVDI
+27 LSNSIYCIVDI

-57 PVFTVLSCFGL
+57 PVFTILSCVGL
-68 LFGVGGATVMSVSQG
+68 LFGVGGATIMSISQG
-83 CGDLKTRNKAFS
+83 SGDMNTRNKAFS
-95 ASVIMMLITGLL
+95 VSVFMMLIVGLM
-107 FTVFGIL
+107 FSVFGVL

-122 LGSDDILLPLVLE
+122 LGSDDQLLPLVLE

-140 LCSALPFV
+140 MCSALPFV

-162 PKLAMV
+162 PKLAMAA
-168 SLMVGNISNIILD
+168 LMVGNISNIILD

-188 NMGIFGASFA
+188 HMGIFGASVA

-203 VLSLGVASF
+203 VLSLIAASF
-212 HFICKKNSVHFTIKA
+212 HFILRKNTVHFKLRSF
-227 YDLKVIGRIVS
+227 DPKVIGRILS
-238 VGVGSGIM
+238 VGIGSGIM

-261 LRLGGD
+261 LNLGGE

-307 KRCTRSLR
+307 KRCSKSLR
-315 VCLIYSSVFC
+315 VCLIYSSIFC
-325 VVCYGIITVFP
+325 IVCYGIITVVP

-344 NGDGEM
+344 NGDTNM
-350 ELIASKGM
+350 EAIASKGM

-374 MYFFQSIEQGTKA
+374 MYFFQSIEQGRKS
-387 LLLAVCKGFLFVTL
+387 LFLAVCKGFLFVTL
-401 GLWVLTSVMGV
+401 GLWILTSLMGV
-412 DGVWYSVLFGEI
+412 EGVWYAVLFGEV
-424 LTLVIALPM
+424 LTFVIALPM
-433 ILGSVK
+433 VLRSVK
-439 KLKNSKYKSQFTDEA
+439 KLKTVTEMKAATV
-454 ISDK
+454 

>member
-1 MLSGEL
+1 MFTSEL

-27 LSNSVYCIVDI
+27 LSNSIYCIVDI

-57 PVFTVLSCFGL
+57 PVFTILSCVGL
-68 LFGVGGATVMSVSQG
+68 LFGVGGATIMSISQG
-83 CGDLKTRNKAFS
+83 SGDMNTRNKAFS
-95 ASVIMMLITGLL
+95 VSVFMMLIVGLM
-107 FTVFGIL
+107 FSVFGVL

-122 LGSDDILLPLVLE
+122 LGSDDQLLPLVLE

-140 LCSALPFV
+140 MCSALPFV

-162 PKLAMV
+162 PKLAMAA
-168 SLMVGNISNIILD
+168 LMVGNISNIILD

-188 NMGIFGASFA
+188 HMGIFGASVA

-203 VLSLGVASF
+203 VLSLIAASF
-212 HFICKKNSVHFTIKA
+212 HFILRKNTVHFKLRSF
-227 YDLKVIGRIVS
+227 DPKVIGRILS
-238 VGVGSGIM
+238 VGIGSGIM

-261 LRLGGD
+261 LNLGGE

-307 KRCTRSLR
+307 KRCSKSLR
-315 VCLIYSSVFC
+315 VCLIYSSIFC
-325 VVCYGIITVFP
+325 IVCYGIITVVP

-344 NGDGEM
+344 NGDTNM
-350 ELIASKGM
+350 EAIASKGM

-374 MYFFQSIEQGTKA
+374 MYFFQSIEQGRKS
-387 LLLAVCKGFLFVTL
+387 LFLAVCKGFLLVTL
-401 GLWVLTSVMGV
+401 GLWILTSLMGV
-412 DGVWYSVLFGEI
+412 EGVWYAVLFGEV
-424 LTLVIALPM
+424 LTFVIALPM
-433 ILGSVK
+433 VLRSVK
-439 KLKNSKYKSQFTDEA
+439 KLKTVTEMKAATV
-454 ISDK
+454 

>member
-1 MLSGEL
+1 MFTSEL

-27 LSNSVYCIVDI
+27 LSNSIYCIVDI

-57 PVFTVLSCFGL
+57 PVFTILSCVGL
-68 LFGVGGATVMSVSQG
+68 LFGVGGATIMSISQG
-83 CGDLKTRNKAFS
+83 SGDMNTRNKAFS
-95 ASVIMMLITGLL
+95 VSVFMMLIVGLM
-107 FTVFGIL
+107 FSVFGVL

-122 LGSDDILLPLVLE
+122 LGSDDQLLPLVLE

-140 LCSALPFV
+140 MCSALPFV

-162 PKLAMV
+162 PKLAMAA
-168 SLMVGNISNIILD
+168 LMVGNISNIILD

-188 NMGIFGASFA
+188 HMGIFGASVA

-203 VLSLGVASF
+203 VLSLIVASF
-212 HFICKKNSVHFTIKA
+212 HFILRKNTVHFKLRSF
-227 YDLKVIGRIVS
+227 DPKVIGRILS
-238 VGVGSGIM
+238 VGIGSGIM

-261 LRLGGD
+261 LNLGGE

-307 KRCTRSLR
+307 KRCSKSLR

-325 VVCYGIITVFP
+325 IVCYGIITVVP

-344 NGDGEM
+344 NGDTNM
-350 ELIASKGM
+350 EAIASKGM

-374 MYFFQSIEQGTKA
+374 MYFFQSIEQGRKS
-387 LLLAVCKGFLFVTL
+387 LFLAVCKGFLFVTL
-401 GLWVLTSVMGV
+401 GLWILTSFMGV
-412 DGVWYSVLFGEI
+412 EGVWYAVLFGEV
-424 LTLVIALPM
+424 LTFIIALPM
-433 ILGSVK
+433 VLRSVK
-439 KLKNSKYKSQFTDEA
+439 KLKTVTEMKAATV
-454 ISDK
+454 

>member
-1 MLSGEL
+1 MFTSEL

-27 LSNSVYCIVDI
+27 LSNSIYCIVDI

-57 PVFTVLSCFGL
+57 PVFTILSCVGL
-68 LFGVGGATVMSVSQG
+68 LFGVGGATIMSISQG
-83 CGDLKTRNKAFS
+83 SGDMNTRNKAFS
-95 ASVIMMLITGLL
+95 VSVFMMLIVGLL
-107 FTVFGIL
+107 FTMFGLL
-114 FRKEFAYL
+114 FRREFSYL
-122 LGSDDILLPLVLE
+122 LGSDDQLLPLVLE

-140 LCSALPFV
+140 MCSALPFV

-162 PKLAMV
+162 PKLAM
-168 SLMVGNISNIILD
+168 SALMVGNISNIILD

-188 NMGIFGASFA
+188 HMGIFGASVA

-203 VLSLGVASF
+203 VLSLIAASF
-212 HFICKKNSVHFTIKA
+212 HFILRKNTVHFKLRSF
-227 YDLKVIGRIVS
+227 DPKVIGRILS
-238 VGVGSGIM
+238 VGIGSGIM

-261 LRLGGD
+261 LNLGGE

-307 KRCTRSLR
+307 KRCSKSLR

-325 VVCYGIITVFP
+325 IVCYGIITVVP

-344 NGDGEM
+344 NGDTNM
-350 ELIASKGM
+350 EAIASKGM

-374 MYFFQSIEQGTKA
+374 MYFFQSIEQGRKS

-401 GLWVLTSVMGV
+401 GLWILTSLMGV
-412 DGVWYSVLFGEI
+412 EGVWYAVLFGEV
-424 LTLVIALPM
+424 LTFVIALPM
-433 ILGSVK
+433 VLRSVK
-439 KLKNSKYKSQFTDEA
+439 KLKTVTEMKAATA
-454 ISDK
+454 

>member
-1 MLSGEL
+1 MFVLFTSEL

-27 LSNSVYCIVDI
+27 LSNSIYCIVDI

-57 PVFTVLSCFGL
+57 PVFTILSCVGL
-68 LFGVGGATVMSVSQG
+68 LFGVGGATIMSISQG
-83 CGDLKTRNKAFS
+83 SGDMNTRNKAFS
-95 ASVIMMLITGLL
+95 VSVFMMLIVGLL
-107 FTVFGIL
+107 FSVFGVL

-122 LGSDDILLPLVLE
+122 LGSDDQLLPLVLE

-140 LCSALPFV
+140 MCSALPFV

-162 PKLAMV
+162 PKLAMAA
-168 SLMVGNISNIILD
+168 LMVGNISNIILD

-188 NMGIFGASFA
+188 HMGIFGASVA

-203 VLSLGVASF
+203 VLSLIAASF
-212 HFICKKNSVHFTIKA
+212 HFILRKNTVHFKLRSF
-227 YDLKVIGRIVS
+227 DPKVIGRILS
-238 VGVGSGIM
+238 VGIGSGIM

-261 LRLGGD
+261 LNLGGE

-307 KRCTRSLR
+307 KRCSKSLR
-315 VCLIYSSVFC
+315 VCLIYSSIFC
-325 VVCYGIITVFP
+325 IVCYGIITVVP

-344 NGDGEM
+344 NGDTNM
-350 ELIASKGM
+350 EAIASKGM

-374 MYFFQSIEQGTKA
+374 MYFFQSIEQGRKS
-387 LLLAVCKGFLFVTL
+387 LFLAVCKGFLFVTL
-401 GLWVLTSVMGV
+401 GLWILTSLMGV
-412 DGVWYSVLFGEI
+412 EGVWYAVLFGEV
-424 LTLVIALPM
+424 LTFIIALPM
-433 ILGSVK
+433 VLRSVE
-439 KLKNSKYKSQFTDEA
+439 KLKTATEMKAATA
-454 ISDK
+454 

>member
-1 MLSGEL
+1 MFTSEL

-27 LSNSVYCIVDI
+27 LSNSIYCIVDI

-57 PVFTVLSCFGL
+57 PVFTILSCVGL
-68 LFGVGGATVMSVSQG
+68 LFGVGGATIMSISQG
-83 CGDLKTRNKAFS
+83 SGDMNTRNKAFS
-95 ASVIMMLITGLL
+95 VSVFMMLIVGLM
-107 FTVFGIL
+107 FSVFGVL

-122 LGSDDILLPLVLE
+122 LGSDDQLLPLVLE

-140 LCSALPFV
+140 MCSALPFV

-162 PKLAMV
+162 PKLAMAA
-168 SLMVGNISNIILD
+168 LMVGNISNIILD
-181 YVFVSVF
+181 YVFVSLF
-188 NMGIFGASFA
+188 HMRIFGATVT

-203 VLSLGVASF
+203 LLSLIVASF
-212 HFICKKNSVHFTIKA
+212 HFILRKNTVHFKLKSF
-227 YDLKVIGRIVS
+227 DPKVIGRILS
-238 VGVGSGIM
+238 VGIGSGIM

-261 LRLGGD
+261 LNLGGE

-307 KRCTRSLR
+307 KRCSKSLR

-325 VVCYGIITVFP
+325 IVCYGIITVVP

-344 NGDGEM
+344 NGDTNM
-350 ELIASKGM
+350 EAIASKGM

-374 MYFFQSIEQGTKA
+374 MYFFQSIEQGRKS
-387 LLLAVCKGFLFVTL
+387 LFLAVCKGFLFVTL
-401 GLWVLTSVMGV
+401 GLWILTSFMGV
-412 DGVWYSVLFGEI
+412 EGVWYAVLFGEV
-424 LTLVIALPM
+424 LTFIIALPM
-433 ILGSVK
+433 VLRSVK
-439 KLKNSKYKSQFTDEA
+439 KLKTVTEMKAATV
-454 ISDK
+454 

>member
-1 MLSGEL
+1 MFVLFTSEL

-27 LSNSVYCIVDI
+27 LSNSIYCIVDI

-57 PVFTVLSCFGL
+57 PVFTILSCVGL
-68 LFGVGGATVMSVSQG
+68 LFGVGGATIMSISQG
-83 CGDLKTRNKAFS
+83 SGDMNTRNKAFS
-95 ASVIMMLITGLL
+95 VSVFMMLIVGLM
-107 FTVFGIL
+107 FSVFGVL

-122 LGSDDILLPLVLE
+122 LGSDDQLLPLVLE

-140 LCSALPFV
+140 MCSALPFV

-162 PKLAMV
+162 PKLAMAA
-168 SLMVGNISNIILD
+168 LMVGNISNIILD

-188 NMGIFGASFA
+188 HMGIFGASVA

-203 VLSLGVASF
+203 VLSLIVASF
-212 HFICKKNSVHFTIKA
+212 HFILRKNTVHFKLKSF
-227 YDLKVIGRIVS
+227 DPKVIGRILS
-238 VGVGSGIM
+238 VGIGSGIM

-261 LRLGGD
+261 LNLGGE

-307 KRCTRSLR
+307 KRCSKSLR

-325 VVCYGIITVFP
+325 IVCYGIITVVP

-344 NGDGEM
+344 NGDTNM
-350 ELIASKGM
+350 EAIASKGM

-374 MYFFQSIEQGTKA
+374 MYFFQSIEQGRKS
-387 LLLAVCKGFLFVTL
+387 LFLAVCKGFLFVTL
-401 GLWVLTSVMGV
+401 GLWILTSFMGV
-412 DGVWYSVLFGEI
+412 EGVWYAVLFGEV
-424 LTLVIALPM
+424 LTFIIALPM
-433 ILGSVK
+433 VLRSVK
-439 KLKNSKYKSQFTDEA
+439 KLKTVTEMKAATV
-454 ISDK
+454 

>member
-1 MLSGEL
+1 MFTSEL

-27 LSNSVYCIVDI
+27 LSNSIYCIVDI

-57 PVFTVLSCFGL
+57 PVFTILSCVGL
-68 LFGVGGATVMSVSQG
+68 LFGVGGATIMSISQG
-83 CGDLKTRNKAFS
+83 SGDMNTRNKAFS
-95 ASVIMMLITGLL
+95 VSVFMMLIVGLM
-107 FTVFGIL
+107 FSVFGVL

-122 LGSDDILLPLVLE
+122 LGSDDQLLPLVLE

-140 LCSALPFV
+140 MCSALPFV

-162 PKLAMV
+162 PKLAMAA
-168 SLMVGNISNIILD
+168 LMVGNISNIILD

-188 NMGIFGASFA
+188 HMGIFGASVA

-203 VLSLGVASF
+203 VLSLIAASF
-212 HFICKKNSVHFTIKA
+212 HFILRKNTVHFKLRSF
-227 YDLKVIGRIVS
+227 DPKVIGRILS
-238 VGVGSGIM
+238 VRIGSGKM

-261 LRLGGD
+261 LNLGGE

-290 AQAAQ
+290 DQAAQ

-307 KRCTRSLR
+307 KRCSKSLR

-325 VVCYGIITVFP
+325 IVCYGIITVVP

-344 NGDGEM
+344 NGDTNM
-350 ELIASKGM
+350 EAIASKGM

-374 MYFFQSIEQGTKA
+374 MYFFQSIEQGRKS
-387 LLLAVCKGFLFVTL
+387 LVLAVCKGFLFVTL
-401 GLWVLTSVMGV
+401 GLWILTSLMGV
-412 DGVWYSVLFGEI
+412 EGVWYAVLFGEV
-424 LTLVIALPM
+424 LTFVIALPM
-433 ILGSVK
+433 VLRSVK
-439 KLKNSKYKSQFTDEA
+439 KLKTVTEMKAATV
-454 ISDK
+454 

>member
-1 MLSGEL
+1 MFTSEL

-27 LSNSVYCIVDI
+27 LSNSIYCIVDI

-57 PVFTVLSCFGL
+57 PVFTILSCVGL
-68 LFGVGGATVMSVSQG
+68 LFGVGGATIMSISQG
-83 CGDLKTRNKAFS
+83 SGDMNTRNKAFS
-95 ASVIMMLITGLL
+95 VSVFMMLIVGLM
-107 FTVFGIL
+107 FSVFGVL

-122 LGSDDILLPLVLE
+122 LGSDDQLLPLVLE

-140 LCSALPFV
+140 MCSALPFV

-162 PKLAMV
+162 PKLAMAA
-168 SLMVGNISNIILD
+168 LMVGNISNIILD

-188 NMGIFGASFA
+188 HMGIFGASVA

-203 VLSLGVASF
+203 VLSLIAASF
-212 HFICKKNSVHFTIKA
+212 HFILRKNTVHFKLRSF
-227 YDLKVIGRIVS
+227 DPKVIGRILS
-238 VGVGSGIM
+238 VGIGSGIM

-261 LRLGGD
+261 LNLGGE

-307 KRCTRSLR
+307 KRCSKSLR

-325 VVCYGIITVFP
+325 IVCYGIITVVP

-344 NGDGEM
+344 NGDTNM
-350 ELIASKGM
+350 EAIASKGM

-374 MYFFQSIEQGTKA
+374 MYFFQSIEQGRKS
-387 LLLAVCKGFLFVTL
+387 LFLAVCKGFLFVTL
-401 GLWVLTSVMGV
+401 GLWILTSLMGV
-412 DGVWYSVLFGEI
+412 EGVWYAVLFGEV
-424 LTLVIALPM
+424 LTFVIALPM
-433 ILGSVK
+433 VLRSVK
-439 KLKNSKYKSQFTDEA
+439 KLKTVTEMKAATA
-454 ISDK
+454 

>member
-1 MLSGEL
+1 MFTSEL

-27 LSNSVYCIVDI
+27 LSNSIYCIVDI

-57 PVFTVLSCFGL
+57 PVFTILSCVGL
-68 LFGVGGATVMSVSQG
+68 LFGVGGATIMSISQG
-83 CGDLKTRNKAFS
+83 SGDMNTRNKAFS
-95 ASVIMMLITGLL
+95 VSVFMMLIVGLL
-107 FTVFGIL
+107 FSVFGVL

-122 LGSDDILLPLVLE
+122 LGSDDQLLPLVLE

-140 LCSALPFV
+140 MCSALPFV

-162 PKLAMV
+162 PKLAMAA
-168 SLMVGNISNIILD
+168 LMVGNISNIILD

-188 NMGIFGASFA
+188 HMGIFGASVA

-203 VLSLGVASF
+203 VLSLIAASF
-212 HFICKKNSVHFTIKA
+212 HFILRKNTVHFKLRSF
-227 YDLKVIGRIVS
+227 DPKVIGRILS
-238 VGVGSGIM
+238 VGIGSGIM

-261 LRLGGD
+261 LNLGGE

-295 PLISTNFGSGII
+295 PLISTNFGWGII
-307 KRCTRSLR
+307 KRCSKSLR

-325 VVCYGIITVFP
+325 IVCYGIITVVP

-344 NGDGEM
+344 NGDTNM
-350 ELIASKGM
+350 EAIASKGM

-374 MYFFQSIEQGTKA
+374 MYFFQSIEQGRKS

-401 GLWVLTSVMGV
+401 GLWILTSFMGV
-412 DGVWYSVLFGEI
+412 EGVWYAVLFGEV
-424 LTLVIALPM
+424 LTFVIALPM
-433 ILGSVK
+433 VLRSVK
-439 KLKNSKYKSQFTDEA
+439 KLKTVTEMKAATV
-454 ISDK
+454 

>member
-1 MLSGEL
+1 MLSDEL

-27 LSNSVYCIVDI
+27 LSNSIYCIVDI

-57 PVFTVLSCFGL
+57 PVFTILSCVGL
-68 LFGVGGATVMSVSQG
+68 LFGVGGATIMSISQG
-83 CGDLKTRNKAFS
+83 SGDLKTRNKAFS
-95 ASVIMMLITGLL
+95 LSVMMMIFVGVL
-107 FTVFGIL
+107 FSVFGLL

-122 LGSDDILLPLVLE
+122 LGSDNVLLPLVLE

-140 LCSALPFV
+140 IFSALPFV

-162 PKLAMV
+162 PKLAMIA
-168 SLMVGNISNIILD
+168 LIVGNISNIILD

-188 NMGIFGASFA
+188 HMGIFGASVA

-203 VLSLGVASF
+203 VLSLIVASF
-212 HFICKKNSVHFTIKA
+212 HFILKKNTVHFKLKSFDI
-227 YDLKVIGRIVS
+227 KVIGRIFS
-238 VGVGSGIM
+238 VGLGSGIM

-295 PLISTNFGSGII
+295 PLISTNFGSVII

-315 VCLIYSSVFC
+315 VCIIYSSIFC
-325 VVCYGIITVFP
+325 LICYGVITIFP

-344 NGDGEM
+344 NGDANM
-350 ELIASKGM
+350 EAIASKGM

-374 MYFFQSIEQGTKA
+374 MYFFQSIEQGRKS
-387 LLLAVCKGFLFVTL
+387 LLLAICKGFLFVTL
-401 GLWVLTSVMGV
+401 GLWILTTVMGV
-412 DGVWYSVLFGEI
+412 EGVWYAVLFGEV
-424 LTLVIALPM
+424 LTLLLALPM
-433 ILGSVK
+433 TLISIK
-439 KLKNSKYKSQFTDEA
+439 KLNA
-454 ISDK
+454 

>member
-1 MLSGEL
+1 MFTSEL

-27 LSNSVYCIVDI
+27 LSNSIYCIVDI

-57 PVFTVLSCFGL
+57 PVFTILSCVGL
-68 LFGVGGATVMSVSQG
+68 LFGVGGATIMSISQG
-83 CGDLKTRNKAFS
+83 SGDMNTRNKAFS
-95 ASVIMMLITGLL
+95 VSVFMMLIVGLL
-107 FTVFGIL
+107 FSVFGVL

-122 LGSDDILLPLVLE
+122 LGSDDQLLPLVLE

-140 LCSALPFV
+140 MCSALPFV

-162 PKLAMV
+162 PKLAMAA
-168 SLMVGNISNIILD
+168 LMVGNISNIILD

-188 NMGIFGASFA
+188 HMGIFGASVA

-203 VLSLGVASF
+203 VLSLIAASF
-212 HFICKKNSVHFTIKA
+212 HFILRKNTVHFKLRSF
-227 YDLKVIGRIVS
+227 DPKVIGRILS
-238 VGVGSGIM
+238 VGIGSGIM

-261 LRLGGD
+261 LNLGGE

-307 KRCTRSLR
+307 KRCSKSLR
-315 VCLIYSSVFC
+315 VCLIYSSIFC
-325 VVCYGIITVFP
+325 IVCYGIITVVP

-344 NGDGEM
+344 NGDTNM
-350 ELIASKGM
+350 EAIASKGM

-374 MYFFQSIEQGTKA
+374 MYFFQSIEQGRKS
-387 LLLAVCKGFLFVTL
+387 LFLAVCKGFLLVTL
-401 GLWVLTSVMGV
+401 GLWILTSLMGV
-412 DGVWYSVLFGEI
+412 EGVWYAVLFGEV
-424 LTLVIALPM
+424 LTFVIALPM
-433 ILGSVK
+433 VLRSVK
-439 KLKNSKYKSQFTDEA
+439 KLKTVTEMKAATV
-454 ISDK
+454 